1 MRQGIELLF
10 FAYRDFTAEP
20 DAILEQY
27 GFGRA
32 HHRVVHF
39 VGRHPQMTVGEL
51 LGILRITKQS
61 LNRVLGQLVRQ
72 GFIIQ
77 HRGAQDR
84 RQRLLELTESG
95 RELERR
101 LSEPQRARVAR
112 RLPQG
117 RRRRRSRASARC
129 CSASS
134 PSEDD
139 RRRFD
144 RGAADEALTA
154 RHAVYCAWRIV
165 AAMSETEPHLL
176 VVDDD
181 ARLRELLRRYL
192 SDNGFR
198 VTAAAD
204 AGEARANLAS
214 FAFDLIV
221 LDVMMPGE
229 SGLDLTRALRAEPKR
244 RACRSCC

>member
-1 MRQGIELLF
+1 MTDVNKRGREALGGIVGDPREPREEAVRQGIELLF

-20 DAILEQY
+20 DAILGQY

-39 VGRHPQMTVGEL
+39 VGRHPHMTVGEL

-72 GFIIQ
+72 GFIIE

-101 LSEPQRARVAR
+101 LSEPQRERV
-112 RLPQG
+112 
-117 RRRRRSRASARC
+117 SAAYRK
-129 CSASS
+129 AGA
-134 PSEDD
+134 PSVEGFRKVLLGIIADEDD

-144 RGAADEALTA
+144 RP
-154 RHAVYCAWRIV
+154 R
-165 AAMSETEPHLL
+165 PP
-176 VVDDD
+176 
-181 ARLRELLRRYL
+181 RR
-192 SDNGFR
+192 
-198 VTAAAD
+198 
-204 AGEARANLAS
+204 
-214 FAFDLIV
+214 
-221 LDVMMPGE
+221 
-229 SGLDLTRALRAEPKR
+229 
-244 RACRSCC
+244 